1 MLAAKANPTAV
12 RDGIQSV
19 LASQASLGTALGAAL
34 DPEKVADVVLDA
46 IRERRFYILPH
57 PEEAID
63 MAEQQL
69 RWMRTNEPLVP
80 GPGVAR
86 TAD

>member
-1 MLAAKANPTAV
+1 MIDGVLGSAMAPAKTA
-12 RDGIQSV
+12 GI
-19 LASQASLGTALGAAL
+19 
-34 DPEKVADVVLDA
+34 VLDA

-57 PEEAID
+57 PEEALD

-69 RWMRTNEPLVP
+69 RWTRDNLPLVP

>member
-1 MLAAKANPTAV
+1 MIDGVLDSATDPAKTA
-12 RDGIQSV
+12 DI
-19 LASQASLGTALGAAL
+19 
-34 DPEKVADVVLDA
+34 VLDA

-57 PEEAID
+57 PEEALD

-69 RWMRTNEPLVP
+69 RWMRDNVPLVP

>member
-1 MLAAKANPTAV
+1 MIDGVLSSAMDPAKTA
-12 RDGIQSV
+12 DI
-19 LASQASLGTALGAAL
+19 
-34 DPEKVADVVLDA
+34 VLDA
-46 IRERRFYILPH
+46 LRERRLYILPH
-57 PEEAID
+57 PEEALD

-69 RWMRTNEPLVP
+69 RWMRDNVPLVP

>member
-1 MLAAKANPTAV
+1 VDAV
-12 RDGIQSV
+12 
-19 LASQASLGTALGAAL
+19 
-34 DPEKVADVVLDA
+34 
-46 IRERRFYILPH
+46 RERRFYILPH
-57 PEEAID
+57 PEEALD

-69 RWMRTNEPLVP
+69 RWTRDNVPLVP